1 MRSQTPTHART
12 HTCTIMLTLIK
23 DTERLHAWLYQQT
36 HMRRNVHA
44 YVDGLHEKYPA
55 LLNLEYY
62 LRGLDVCKWQTSNKA
77 LSYGV
82 TQSTVRSN
90 LLNDR
95 MSRYFRS
102 PTFFLGGGGNIAS
115 PRSVSCLRKI
125 YTLLFATPISFS
137 QTLKSS
143 AETLLTRRQPIAIPK
158 KRTFQTVLKSGSN
171 FGMNA

>member
-23 DTERLHAWLYQQT
+23 DTERLHACAYQQT

-102 PTFFLGGGGNIAS
+102 PTFFLGGKHCITEICQLPA
-115 PRSVSCLRKI
+115 
-125 YTLLFATPISFS
+125 
-137 QTLKSS
+137 
-143 AETLLTRRQPIAIPK
+143 
-158 KRTFQTVLKSGSN
+158 
-171 FGMNA
+171 